1 EEAVANSAANHT
13 LMAES
18 APDGNDWR
26 ITGLNQGELNDF
38 IFSGFAN
45 LVGGDSV
52 DNFTF
57 TNPNANIT
65 GIINGG
71 QGTDSVNLT
80 ARGDSGVQVLGEGD
94 TAVAGSINVLSIG
107 SVTAAGDTQRV
118 ASNGKNT
125 WRIDGENSGTLASTE
140 SGSVVFAGFSNLLGG
155 TGDDAFHFVGIGKIS
170 GIVNGGAHI
179 EGDSV
184 NVSEAAEGYSDV
196 RLADVN
202 DPSSGFVNIEEY
214 IGDDLNSILYGSDAA
229 TTWTLLAGKNQVA
242 IRRETGEITFTGFA
256 NLQGGS
262 GVDTFNI
269 NEGTLT
275 GWIKGG

>member
-1 EEAVANSAANHT
+1 E
-13 LMAES
+13 
-18 APDGNDWR
+18 
-26 ITGLNQGELNDF
+26 
-38 IFSGFAN
+38 
-45 LVGGDSV
+45 
-52 DNFTF
+52 
-57 TNPNANIT
+57 
-65 GIINGG
+65 
-71 QGTDSVNLT
+71 NLT
-80 ARGDSGVQVLGEGD
+80 A
-94 TAVAGSINVLSIG
+94 AGRSTL
-107 SVTAAGDTQRV
+107 V
-118 ASNGKNT
+118 ASNLESNT
-125 WRIDGENSGTLASTE
+125 WRITDTDIGVLNPAASGGGIAFE
-140 SGSVVFAGFSNLLGG
+140 GFQNLMGG

-256 NLQGGS
+256 NHQGGS

-269 NEGTLT
+269 NESTLT
-275 GWIKGG
+275 GWIKGGEGNDIFTAGGGTVEGGVFGEAGDDAMTAVIQAGAVGSIKFFGGEGANDRLTITGGRSEEHTSELQS